1 VYNSYFHLTGG
12 TSGCYFLAPGVYS
25 WSGNYQSDAN
35 GSLLSNEL
43 KPPDEQ
49 LYSDPGHTSLANPQ
63 FWSLNGAG
71 CAGAFTLAMVSTPTG
86 NGIAEKGP
94 KNKVNQW
101 GVELTSV
108 RYDTFTDPAI
118 GPNPCFNSPGCA
130 RESAPSECQLTPGSI
145 TNNGTTGLDINIT
158 KNAPGAQYYN
168 VYLNVNGCDG
178 LQANFA
184 YYGRY
189 LAPGFK
195 DAGGVPPASG
205 VSPYLGGT
213 PPASPDGS
221 ALNPWPSPTAITL
234 GYTTQQPINFATVM
248 NFNHLG
254 VLYNPTQC
262 SGLTRTQGCWPTD
275 NEKQPQCFQSCPVAP
290 GTLSQENAKMTLQYS
305 PNTGGDLANENYC
318 VVSPNPGV
326 STAPCQGAQITPGAV
341 QFYLPNGSCFTQNS
355 TGATYVFSGKQ
366 YNWIVI
372 YSPPANTCANKLNGG
387 SATQFIG
394 TIYTPGAGWTING
407 GNRAP
412 LAGQVICFTASISG
426 GATVGI
432 DFNPNYGPVPP
443 AARLIN

>member
-1 VYNSYFHLTGG
+1 
-12 TSGCYFLAPGVYS
+12 
-25 WSGNYQSDAN
+25 
-35 GSLLSNEL
+35 
-43 KPPDEQ
+43 
-49 LYSDPGHTSLANPQ
+49 
-63 FWSLNGAG
+63 
-71 CAGAFTLAMVSTPTG
+71 MVSTPTG

-94 KNKVNQW
+94 RNKLNQW

-108 RYDTFTDPAI
+108 RFDTFNDPGI
-118 GPNPCFNSPGCA
+118 TPNPCFNSPGCA
-130 RESAPSECQLTPGSI
+130 RESAPSECQLTPGVM

-178 LQANFA
+178 LQGNFA

-189 LAPGFK
+189 LAPGWK
-195 DAGGVPPASG
+195 DTGGVPP
-205 VSPYLGGT
+205 VSAANPYLGGT

-234 GYTTQQPINFATVM
+234 GYTSFQPVNFATIM

-254 VLYNPTQC
+254 ILYNPTQC
-262 SGLTRTQGCWPTD
+262 SGTTRTQGCWPTD
-275 NEKQPQCFQSCPVAP
+275 NERQPQCFQSCPVAA
-290 GTLSQENAKMTLQYS
+290 GTLSQENAKMTLQYA

-318 VVSPNPGV
+318 MASPNPGV

-341 QFYLPNGSCFTQNS
+341 QFYLPASQCLSQNS
-355 TGATYVFSGKQ
+355 TGATYVFGGKQ

-372 YSPPANTCANKLNGG
+372 YAPPGNVCPNPGNKLNGG

-394 TIYTPGAGWTING
+394 TIYTPGSNWTING

-412 LAGQVICFTASISG
+412 LAGQVICWQATISG

-432 DFNPNYGPVPP
+432 DFNPNYGPAPP
-443 AARLIN
+443 AARLVN